1 MGASQTNSK
10 QTNKQINKQTK
21 KKHATSSVAP
31 RISMLSAL
39 LGPEPRF
46 AFAPMQRLWDA
57 SDKAILNE

>member
-1 MGASQTNSK
+1 VPRKQTANK
-10 QTNKQINKQTK
+10 QTNKQTNK